1 MGVLSTWSLWRLSA
15 ACALFPYHT
24 LGGMFEQ
31 QQAVMSESH
40 IAKNPVRCLESSPAR
55 EIAFN
60 LGIPVLG
67 VEKRGVRYMFD
78 N

>member
-15 ACALFPYHT
+15 TCAIFLYHT

-31 QQAVMSESH
+31 QQAVISDSH
-40 IAKNPVRCLESSPAR
+40 DAKNPVRCLESSPAR

>member
-1 MGVLSTWSLWRLSA
+1 
-15 ACALFPYHT
+15 
-24 LGGMFEQ
+24 MFEQ